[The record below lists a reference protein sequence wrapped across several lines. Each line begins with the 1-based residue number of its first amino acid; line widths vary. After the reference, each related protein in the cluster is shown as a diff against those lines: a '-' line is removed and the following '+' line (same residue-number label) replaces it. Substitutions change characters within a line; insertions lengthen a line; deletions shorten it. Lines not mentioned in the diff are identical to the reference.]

1 MEVSRLVFGQSY
13 CFTGAELDVHGP
25 GSHYSASSS
34 SLSIPGHGNSWF
46 SLRPRKICGFSDAG
60 HLEYYNYNNK
70 SSGII
75 RCGKKENIKE
85 KETKKI
91 KNKLKLLKGLSKDLS
106 MFSTMGFRLN
116 SDEVKG
122 DTITD
127 AAELLL
133 EQLKKLRAE
142 EKELKKERKE
152 EQAKLKAA
160 RKQSQLECE
169 SSSSSSSESSDSEC
183 EEVVD
188 MNRLRHVQAI
198 PDTLQPVDEE
208 VASPPPSMST
218 QKEGMETELQRSIL
232 ESARAEL
239 STLIT
244 EEKIDDVRNV
254 ESCGSCNS
262 VQECCSRTDS
272 LDRVANNVSS
282 SDGNSVVK
290 VASANKIEVCMGGKC
305 KKSGAAA
312 LLQEFQ
318 RIVGIEVGVTG
329 CKCMGKCRDGPNV
342 RVHNNLEGIQ
352 AGGVDVSVR
361 SSNNPLFIGVGLE
374 DVDLIVAN
382 MLGDNQQNEFSA
394 AAAAAAAAS

>member
-1 MEVSRLVFGQSY
+1 MEVSRLVLGQSY
-13 CFTGAELDVHGP
+13 CFSGTGLDVYAP
-25 GSHYSASSS
+25 GSNYSASSS
-34 SLSIPGHGNSWF
+34 SLSIPGHGNSGF
-46 SLRPRKICGFSDAG
+46 SLRPSKNCGFSDTG

-70 SSGII
+70 SSAII

-122 DTITD
+122 NTITD
-127 AAELLL
+127 ATDLLL

-142 EKELKKERKE
+142 EKELKMKRKE

-183 EEVVD
+183 GEVVD
-188 MNRLRHVQAI
+188 MNSLRHAQAI
-198 PDTLQPVDEE
+198 PDTLQPVEEE

-218 QKEGMETELQRSIL
+218 QEEGMETELQPSIL
-232 ESARAEL
+232 ESAPADL
-239 STLIT
+239 SFLIT
-244 EEKIDDVRNV
+244 EEKIDDVREV
-254 ESCGSCNS
+254 GSCGSCNS
-262 VQECCSRTDS
+262 VQECCSRTGS
-272 LDRVANNVSS
+272 LGRDLNIVSS

-290 VASANKIEVCMGGKC
+290 VASAKKIEVCMGAKC

-318 RIVGIEVGVTG
+318 RMVGIEVGVSG

-361 SSNNPLFIGVGLE
+361 SPNNPLFIGVGLE

-382 MLGDNQQNEFSA
+382 MLGENQQNEFG
-394 AAAAAAAAS
+394 AAAAAS